1 LKRSNRLIFLIGI
14 LLAAVAGVGAFL
26 LLQQPPAKPT
36 TPTTTTV
43 VVAAADI
50 PLGTKIVEGLVTTQE
65 YPIADA
71 PAGGY
76 KQVADVIGQ
85 TVRTEVTKGQKIT
98 GAVFTAGVGKVTEIT
113 PLIKSGKR
121 AMAIRVDQTTG
132 VGTLIKPG
140 DHVDLVVAYNIQLV
154 ERTVEGKLEN
164 VGEAQKSVKLVL
176 QNLEVLGTLL
186 PPKEQ
191 PKGEQQ
197 PGATPE
203 PGQQPGAATTL
214 NDQQQIVIVAV
225 TPQGAEVI
233 KFAQAAEPEAAI
245 TLILRSVDD
254 YELPDEP
261 TTGIILK
268 IMVDQYGVL
277 PPIID
282 AQPQPTPR
290 PTPRP

>member
-1 LKRSNRLIFLIGI
+1 MKRSNRLIFLIGI

-26 LLQQPPAKPT
+26 LLQQQPSKPT

-43 VVAAADI
+43 VVAATDI

-65 YPIADA
+65 YPIVDA

-85 TVRTEVTKGQKIT
+85 TVRTDVTKGQKIT
-98 GAVFTAGVGKVTEIT
+98 ASIFTAGVGTVTEIT

-140 DHVDLVVAYNIQLV
+140 DHVDLVVAYTIQLV
-154 ERTVEGKLEN
+154 ERTEAGTVQN
-164 VGEAQKSVKLVL
+164 VATPQKSVKLVL

-186 PPKEQ
+186 PPPE
-191 PKGEQQ
+191 KGQTGQQ
-197 PGATPE
+197 PGATPV
-203 PGQQPGAATTL
+203 PGQEPSAATTL

-225 TPQGAEVI
+225 TAQQAEVI
-233 KFAQAAEPEAAI
+233 KFAQASEPEAAI
-245 TLILRSVDD
+245 TLILRSADD
-254 YELPDEP
+254 YQAVEDT

-268 IMVDQYGVL
+268 LMVDNYGVL
-277 PPIID
+277 PPLFD
-282 AQPQPTPR
+282 APPAPTPR
-290 PTPRP
+290 PTPKP

>member
-1 LKRSNRLIFLIGI
+1 MKRSNRLVFLIGI
-14 LLAAVAGVGAFL
+14 LLAAVAGVGVFF
-26 LLQQPPAKPT
+26 LLQQQPSKPAAPA
-36 TPTTTTV
+36 TTTV

-50 PLGTKIVEGLVTTQE
+50 PLGTKIVEGLVETKE

-76 KQVADVIGQ
+76 KQVADVLGQ
-85 TVRTEVTKGQKIT
+85 TVRTDVTKGQKIT
-98 GAVFTAGVGKVTEIT
+98 AAVFTAGVGTVTEIT
-113 PLIKSGKR
+113 PLIKTGKR

-140 DHVDLVVAYNIQLV
+140 DHVDLVVAYTIQLM
-154 ERTVEGKLEN
+154 ERNPDGTIATV
-164 VGEAQKSVKLVL
+164 ATPQKTVKLVL

-186 PPKEQ
+186 PPPEQ
-191 PKGEQQ
+191 AAAQ

-225 TPQGAEVI
+225 TPQQAEVI

-245 TLILRSVDD
+245 TLILRSADD
-254 YELPDEP
+254 YQAVPDV

-277 PPIID
+277 PPVLD
-282 AQPQPTPR
+282 TPPKPTPR
-290 PTPRP
+290 PTARP